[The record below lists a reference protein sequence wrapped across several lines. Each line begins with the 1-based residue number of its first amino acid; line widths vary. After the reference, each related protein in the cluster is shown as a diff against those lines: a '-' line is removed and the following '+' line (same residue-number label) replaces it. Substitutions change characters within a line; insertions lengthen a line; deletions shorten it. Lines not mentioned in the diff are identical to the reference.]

1 MDLLSLPRVGE
12 YRVILADPPWQF
24 ENWSEAG
31 EEKNA
36 AAHYDCMSL
45 DELKALRIGSGLDF
59 VCAPDCAMLM
69 WATFP
74 LLPDALELLDDWGF
88 AYKSG
93 GAWGKLTKHGKVA
106 FGPGYLYRS
115 AAEIWLLGTRGSPAV
130 RSHSVRNLILEK
142 RREHSR
148 KPDRMYD
155 DIEALF
161 DGPYLE
167 LFARAR
173 RPGWDS
179 AGREVGKFDQK
190 EAA

>member
-36 AAHYDCMSL
+36 TAHYDCMTL
-45 DELKALRIGSGLDF
+45 DELKALRVGSGLDF

-74 LLPDALELLDDWGF
+74 LLPEALELLDDWGF

-106 FGPGYLYRS
+106 FGSGYL
-115 AAEIWLLGTRGSPAV
+115 
-130 RSHSVRNLILEK
+130 
-142 RREHSR
+142 
-148 KPDRMYD
+148 
-155 DIEALF
+155 
-161 DGPYLE
+161 
-167 LFARAR
+167 
-173 RPGWDS
+173 
-179 AGREVGKFDQK
+179 
-190 EAA
+190 

>member
-36 AAHYDCMSL
+36 AAHYDCMTL

-74 LLPDALELLDDWGF
+74 LLPEALDLLDDWGF
-88 AYKSG
+88 AYKTG
-93 GAWGKLTKHGKVA
+93 GAWGKLTKYGKVA
-106 FGPGYLYRS
+106 FGSGYLYRS
-115 AAEIWLLGTRGSPAV
+115 AAELWLLGTRGSPAV

-148 KPDRMYD
+148 KPDQMYD

-173 RPGWDS
+173 RQGWDA